1 MFVLFNRNTTST
13 TGGAGKLLALPEHMS
28 SHPLLCGCFTFIGAD
43 IKETKMWNW
52 NCVPYENTS
61 GFLGVP
67 IPQSLVFCVV
77 FCRSLFDLFP
87 LFIVFSVLRFMPSS
101 FTFIE

>member
-1 MFVLFNRNTTST
+1 MFVSFNSNTTST
-13 TGGAGKLLALPEHMS
+13 TGGAGKLLTLPEHMS
-28 SHPLLCGCFTFIGAD
+28 SHPLFCGCFTSIGAD

-67 IPQSLVFCVV
+67 IPQSY
-77 FCRSLFDLFP
+77 SLDT
-87 LFIVFSVLRFMPSS
+87 I
-101 FTFIE
+101 